1 MAKTLDF
8 NKLKKPFITITLND
22 KEKTK
27 INVLPPSKKLFED
40 INIIRNRLIDM
51 VNLPIEEIEEKDVV
65 GEFYEAVANAM
76 SRNKEEIEI
85 TKEMLETLLDFKD
98 IWTFLDLYI
107 KELMETQK
115 N

>member
-8 NKLKKPFITITLND
+8 NTLKKNFITITLRD
-22 KEKTK
+22 KKKTK
-27 INVLPPSKKLFED
+27 LNVLPPSKRLYED
-40 INIIRNRLIDM
+40 IQIIRSRLIDM
-51 VNLPIEEIEEKDVV
+51 IDLPIEEVEEKDVV
-65 GEFYEAVANAM
+65 GEFYEAVAHAM
-76 SRNKEEIEI
+76 SRNKENIEV
-85 TKEMLETLLDFKD
+85 TKEMLEKMLDFHD